1 MKKLFTAIALTALIA
16 SPALAKSA
24 NHDKAQSARSSS
36 AQAQQSQRLASNV
49 VIADGRVVGADP
61 DARIRATLSRDH
73 YTW

>member
-1 MKKLFTAIALTALIA
+1 
-16 SPALAKSA
+16 
-24 NHDKAQSARSSS
+24 
-36 AQAQQSQRLASNV
+36 